1 MTLAWV
7 MPESKTATKEN
18 EMPQTTF
25 TGGCFCGGVFQVHS
39 QWRSPKFLSVVAT
52 NARQL
57 YAPGMPAIMVKPM
70 LWLGTKGGSLLATTT
85 RFQRRN
91 VSLINFASSAEA
103 PCRGWCR
110 SWVWWLF
117 LPADWIACLILNLK
131 HEYSGILALTGRV
144 QQVVCPLLRNI
155 QKPNGSARHPRL
167 RRGILFAYVEFFR
180 GLAQSPEGCVIV
192 PVV

>member
-7 MPESKTATKEN
+7 MPEAETSKRRTKCLKLPLPGGACAAVSSSQSVAKPKIFIIVIAADAEN
-18 EMPQTTF
+18 
-25 TGGCFCGGVFQVHS
+25 C
-39 QWRSPKFLSVVAT
+39 L
-52 NARQL
+52 
-57 YAPGMPAIMVKPM
+57 APGMPAISWSKPM
-70 LWLGTKGGSLLATTT
+70 LWLGTKEGHCWATT

-91 VSLINFASSAEA
+91 VSIINFASSAEA

-117 LPADWIACLILNLK
+117 LPAHWIACLILNLK

-155 QKPNGSARHPRL
+155 QKPNRSARHPRL